1 MSTDDRPNPSGTGT
15 FLRMPYDWRR
25 PTRAWIRERAW
36 NPHDRR
42 LLTPKSFGWGYDLN
56 LYELLARLGIVRR
69 R

>member
-1 MSTDDRPNPSGTGT
+1 MRSDHERNCPGTGT
-15 FLRMPYDWRR
+15 FLRLPYDWRR
-25 PTRAWIRERAW
+25 PTWARIKERAW

-42 LLTPKSFGWGYDLN
+42 LLTPKSFGWGYDVN

>member
-1 MSTDDRPNPSGTGT
+1 MSADDQPNVPGTGT
-15 FLRMPYDWRR
+15 FLRMPDDWRR
-25 PTRAWIRERAW
+25 PTRARIRERAW

-42 LLTPKSFGWGYDLN
+42 LLTPKSLGWGYDLN